1 MEIRSY
7 NEYQEKIKPLEMLE
21 KFNKLVK
28 KNKPKD
34 KELYVPSCQKY
45 TEITNQIIPVIIV
58 KPIFD
63 GNYYEIPLSEII
75 NLEDLKEID
84 YNMINYSQCR
94 YLKNLPKMD

>member
-21 KFNKLVK
+21 KFNKLLK

-34 KELYVPSCQKY
+34 KELYAPPCQKY
-45 TEITNQIIPVIIV
+45 AKVTNQIIPLIIV
-58 KPIFD
+58 KSNFD